1 MRLQFVLDAHLHRL
15 GTQEESTLTSIS
27 IALAVCLTGICFLQ
41 KARAAVCL
49 LAFALSPAF
58 GWTSD
63 ADDQGDVQEIVVKAT
78 RTATLIRDEPLRVEA
93 VPAEEI
99 EENLTI
105 QPGNLSSLLNE
116 LPGIRVQSAAPGLGG
131 AGLQLRG
138 MPTRHTLVLTDGLPL
153 LGAEPDAFGLL
164 QTPPLD
170 LARVEVIKG
179 AASALYGGS
188 ALGGVLN
195 LVSQTANAEPSILAN
210 ATSRG
215 GTDLVSFLT
224 DKVSARWSGTLTVGA
239 HHQARKDVSGDGWAD
254 LPGYRRFTLRPRV
267 WWDGGQGRSLFL
279 TAGFADE
286 NREGGTLAGR
296 VLPDG
301 SSFPEA
307 LRTHRFDGGAVSQW
321 TLAYGL
327 SSSGRL
333 SFTST
338 HLDRTFGTQRIAST
352 QTTVFGEEALIGEHH
367 GHAWVLGL
375 AFERDELALPAV
387 PGVSYTYNVPALF
400 AQDEF
405 APTLWLKFAGS
416 ARVDAHNDYGT
427 FLSTRLSAL
436 VHARASDWTVRA
448 SVGGGFAAPTPLVD
462 EIEAT
467 GLSTLLPLRG
477 LHAAR
482 AVTAS
487 LDAKWADN
495 GWDVN
500 ASVFTSEIRDPL
512 VAQSAPGQKFELVNA
527 PGPRRAPGAEAL
539 IRYVTGPLQVIA
551 SWSYLDVTEVIT
563 PGRRQDAPLVPR
575 HSGELAGIVES
586 QKRGRIGLELGYTGR
601 QALTADPYRS
611 VSEPYFELNALGE
624 TRFGGISIFLNAINL
639 TNVRQTRFDPLIRPT
654 PGPGGNPITDVWA
667 PLDGRTF
674 NLGIRA
680 EL

>member
-1 MRLQFVLDAHLHRL
+1 MVPGVRYWHM
-15 GTQEESTLTSIS
+15 
-27 IALAVCLTGICFLQ
+27 
-41 KARAAVCL
+41 ARAALCL
-49 LAFALSPAF
+49 LTFALSPAL

-63 ADDQGDVQEIVVKAT
+63 ADDQAGLDEIVVKAT
-78 RTATLIRDEPLRVEA
+78 RTPTLIRNEPLRVEA

-99 EENLTI
+99 EENLTV
-105 QPGNLSSLLNE
+105 QPGNLSSLLTE
-116 LPGIRVQSAAPGLGG
+116 LPGVRLQSAAPGLGG

-138 MPTRHTLVLTDGLPL
+138 MPTRHTLVLTDGLPS

-195 LVSQTANAEPSILAN
+195 LVSQTADAEPGILAN

-215 GTDLVSFLT
+215 GSDLVGFLT
-224 DKVSARWSGTLTVGA
+224 DKGSSAWSGTLTAGA
-239 HHQARKDVSGDGWAD
+239 HYQSREDVSGDGWAD

-267 WWDGGQGRSLFL
+267 WWDAGQGHSLFL
-279 TAGFADE
+279 TAGLTDE
-286 NREGGTLAGR
+286 NREGGTLPGR

-301 SSFPEA
+301 FSFPEA
-307 LRTHRFDGGAVSQW
+307 LRTRRFDGGAVSEW
-321 TLAYGL
+321 MLVDGL
-327 SSSGRL
+327 SLSGRL
-333 SFTST
+333 SLTST

-352 QTTVFGEEALIGEHH
+352 QTTVFGEQALIGNHH

-375 AFERDELALPAV
+375 AFERDELAVPAA
-387 PGVSYTYNVPALF
+387 PGVSYTYNVPAIF

-405 APTLWLKFAGS
+405 APTTWLKFAGS

-427 FLSTRLSAL
+427 FLSPRLSAL
-436 VHARASDWTVRA
+436 VHQPESEWSVRA

-477 LHAAR
+477 LHAER
-482 AVTAS
+482 AVTTS
-487 LDAKWADN
+487 LDAKWTDD

-500 ASVFTSEIRDPL
+500 ASVFASEIRDPL
-512 VAQSAPGQKFELVNA
+512 VAQSAPGRKLELVNA

-551 SWSYLDVTEVIT
+551 SWSYLDVTEVMT
-563 PGRRQDAPLVPR
+563 PGLRHDAPLVPR
-575 HSGELAGIVES
+575 HSGELAGIVENE
-586 QKRGRIGLELGYTGR
+586 KRGRIGLELGYTGR
-601 QALTADPYRS
+601 QALTDDPYRS

-624 TRFGGISIFLNAINL
+624 IRFGGISIFLNATNL
-639 TNVRQTRFDPLIRPT
+639 TNVRQTRFDPLIRST